1 MASPNA
7 AVIDFEL
14 TAPVYIGRSIT
25 PAQAARMLSHR
36 VTASTMRRWCEEGRF
51 RCAMFGGRWL
61 IDRDGFE
68 VFLAEQGVSAAV
80 ADSGRNEPRP
90 FEPRSVQAN
99 SENG

>member
-7 AVIDFEL
+7 AVVEFEL

-25 PAQAARMLSHR
+25 PAQAARLISHR
-36 VTASTMRRWCEEGRF
+36 VTASTIRRWCDERRF

-68 VFLAEQGVSAAV
+68 AFLSAEGI
-80 ADSGRNEPRP
+80 RL
-90 FEPRSVQAN
+90 
-99 SENG
+99 